1 MKILNFGS
9 LNLDYVY
16 SVDHFVAAGET
27 LCSGDLN
34 LFCGGKGLN
43 QSIALARAGAQVF
56 HAGLIGAEG
65 GMLRDAL
72 QQAGVDCRYVKE
84 IPGRS
89 GHTIIQVDKNG
100 QNCILLY
107 GGANRAVTA
116 GYIDQ
121 VLAGFG
127 AGDLLLLQNEV
138 NLLGRII
145 DGACERGMEIALNPS
160 PFDENL
166 DACDLGKVSLFL
178 LNEVEGFQISGEKE
192 PQLIMDRLA
201 EMYPAAE
208 VVLTLGGDGC
218 VYGKG
223 AKRIRQ
229 AAFPARAVDTTAAG
243 DTFTGYFLAARAE
256 GLDAAACLALASK
269 AAAIAVTRPGAA
281 PSIPLRD
288 EVAV

>member
-72 QQAGVDCRYVKE
+72 QHAGVDCRYVKE

-178 LNEVEGFQISGEKE
+178 LNEVEGFQISGERK
-192 PQLIMDRLA
+192 PQLILDRLA

-288 EVAV
+288 EVTV

>member
-27 LCSGDLN
+27 LCSGDLH

-65 GMLRDAL
+65 SMLRDAM

-121 VLAGFG
+121 VLADFG

-138 NLLGRII
+138 NLPDRII

-178 LNEVEGFQISGEKE
+178 LNEVEGFQISGERK

-201 EMYPAAE
+201 EMYPEAE

-229 AAFPARAVDTTAAG
+229 EAFPARALDTTAAG

-256 GLDAAACLALASK
+256 GMDAAACLALASK

-281 PSIPLRD
+281 PSIPLRN
-288 EVAV
+288 EVAL

>member
-145 DGACERGMEIALNPS
+145 DGARERGMEIALNPS

-192 PQLIMDRLA
+192 PQLILDRLA
-201 EMYPAAE
+201 EMYPKAE

-229 AAFPARAVDTTAAG
+229 AAFPAMAVDTTAAG